1 MRDVAGPV
9 HPESPPRAVIA
20 AIVLAAGTSTRMGRP
35 KLTLPM
41 ADGRPLVRVSVEQ
54 VLAAG
59 LDDTVVVLGGDAEAV
74 GLALAGLPVR
84 MVVNP
89 RYTEGQSTSLRAGLD
104 ALHPGTGAVV
114 VALGDQPLPDPDVV
128 RRLVAAFRT
137 SGRPIAAPVYR
148 DGRGNP
154 VLFASALF
162 GELRAVTGDRG
173 GREVIARDSGR
184 VVEVPVDA
192 PMPADIDTPDD
203 YEAVRR
209 LRARGE

>member
-1 MRDVAGPV
+1 M
-9 HPESPPRAVIA
+9 IA
-20 AIVLAAGTSTRMGRP
+20 AIVLAAGTSTRMGRQ

-41 ADGRPLVRVSVEQ
+41 ADGRPLVRVAVEQ

-59 LDDTVVVLGGDAEAV
+59 VDDTVVVLGGDAEAV
-74 GLALAGLPVR
+74 ALALAPLPVR
-84 MVVNP
+84 TVVNP
-89 RYTEGQSTSLRAGLD
+89 SYAEGQSTSLRAGLD
-104 ALHPGTGAVV
+104 ALRPGTDAAL
-114 VALGDQPLPDPDVV
+114 VALGDQPLPDPDVI

-154 VLFASALF
+154 VLFAAALF

-173 GREVIARDSGR
+173 GREVIARDPGR
-184 VVEVPVDA
+184 VVEVPVDT
-192 PMPADIDTPDD
+192 PMPADIDTPED

-209 LRARGE
+209 VRERGA